1 MKTEII
7 KDKTLEYL
15 KVDLEEIKQKENSF
29 FLAKIRAKE
38 FLKVFTVRPAEYDL
52 EKNTALAN
60 SFPDESDYYNHLILD
75 DRKKIGDKNFQRDPN
90 EERISKI
97 VKFIEKEE
105 YAFFPNTIIANCDLI
120 NDLDDFNINENNSQE
135 DFFNLDNK
143 PKSISFL
150 KKENERFSMYIPF
163 IANSILVID
172 GQHRLEGLNKCS
184 SEIQEQYDLII
195 SFIIGF
201 DRSIIAQQFYTI
213 NYEQKSVNKSLLY
226 QLTGEFSRDIDE
238 LTFMHNVAKLLNE
251 LEESPFYSRIKMLGK
266 APKNSTSAEKE
277 KLSIS
282 QSFFID
288 STIRFVSSKA
298 KGSNTP
304 PILLKYYNNV
314 EEHIII
320 VRFLARFFTAVKNI
334 KPDWDKPKESVLS
347 KGMGVTALLRVLNII
362 FPIIFK
368 NEMNND
374 WTTLENLK
382 VADYQKILKGLEN
395 VDFGTDGPYGKTGSA
410 GSITKIKND
419 IISKLEYLGKPQDI
433 GQFEKDVNTNY
444 TIAFNQ
450 ALDKA
455 TKINNQ

>member
-1 MKTEII
+1 MKAEII
-7 KDKTLEYL
+7 NNKTFEYL
-15 KVDLEEIKQKENSF
+15 KVDLEEIKQKGNSF
-29 FLAKIRAKE
+29 FLAKINAKE
-38 FLKVFTVRPAEYDL
+38 FLKIFTVRPAEYDL
-52 EKNTALAN
+52 EKNTALAK
-60 SFPDESDYYNHLILD
+60 SFPAEKDYYNHLILD

-105 YAFFPNTIIANCDLI
+105 YAFFPNTIIANCELI
-120 NDLDDFNINENNSQE
+120 NELEEFNINENNSQD
-135 DFFNLDNK
+135 DFFNLENK
-143 PKSISFL
+143 PESICFL
-150 KKENERFSMYIPF
+150 KKDNEKFSLYIPF
-163 IANSILVID
+163 IPNSVLVID

-184 SEIQEQYDLII
+184 TEIQAQYDLII

-226 QLTGEFSRDIDE
+226 QLTGEFSREIDE

-266 APKNSTSAEKE
+266 APKNSTFEEKE

-298 KGSNTP
+298 KGSGTP
-304 PILLKYYNNV
+304 PILLKYYKDID
-314 EEHIII
+314 EHIII
-320 VRFLARFFTAVKNI
+320 VRFLARFFTAVKNL

-368 NEMNND
+368 NEMS
-374 WTTLENLK
+374 ENWDALDQLK
-382 VADYQKILKGLEN
+382 VEDYQRLLKGLEN
-395 VDFGTDGPYGKTGSA
+395 VDFSTDGPYGKTGSA

-419 IISKLEYLGKPQDI
+419 IISKLEYISKPEDV
-433 GQFEKDVNTNY
+433 GQFEKDTFLNY
-444 TIAFNQ
+444 TVSFNN
-450 ALDKA
+450 ALDIA
-455 TKINNQ
+455 TKNN